1 MQPIRVFFSLLTTLT
16 SQRREREKM
25 ERSLLQWRLLPLLA
39 LIASLLSVFFASR
52 SYEVCFV
59 LCFCHVI
66 AVQNG
71 GFVSFSCFLLIPM
84 FVCLFVCFYRR
95 RRSAVF
101 FLMITIGSRANASS
115 HQMVSSP
122 ALVRVD
128 QSSHMIMIRIR
139 SLV

>member
-1 MQPIRVFFSLLTTLT
+1 
-16 SQRREREKM
+16 M

-39 LIASLLSVFFASR
+39 LIASFLSVFFASR

-84 FVCLFVCFYRR
+84 FVCFYRR

-115 HQMVSSP
+115 HQTVSSP

-128 QSSHMIMIRIR
+128 QSSHMIMIRIMIMIMIMIRISIR